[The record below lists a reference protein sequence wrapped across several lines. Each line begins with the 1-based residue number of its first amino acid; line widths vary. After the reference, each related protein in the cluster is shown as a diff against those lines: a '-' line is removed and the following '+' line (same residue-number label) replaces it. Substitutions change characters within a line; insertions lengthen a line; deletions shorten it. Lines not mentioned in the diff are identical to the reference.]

1 MKPIIIDNFLENPHE
16 HRNSWVN
23 SSDKAIN
30 GYPYHDYLQKTN
42 LKRDAKKIEQQ
53 ISNVIGKECR
63 LFQRDYSYFSYFS
76 DNPFNLT
83 LNHHDGVGVYPAYVY
98 LTLPEYIQEGEGTNM
113 LEYKITKNRK
123 KSETDE
129 NLMESYPLPLP
140 VTENLTPQEAAY
152 YASTDHFNMK
162 NWEVWQHIPMKFNR
176 LVIIE
181 GDYWHKTTR
190 NFGTTRENVRLI
202 ELFHFSIIGEEIKLD
217 PKHIPIFR

>member
-76 DNPFNLT
+76 DNPL
-83 LNHHDGVGVYPAYVY
+83 
-98 LTLPEYIQEGEGTNM
+98 
-113 LEYKITKNRK
+113 
-123 KSETDE
+123 KS
-129 NLMESYPLPLP
+129 L
-140 VTENLTPQEAAY
+140 
-152 YASTDHFNMK
+152 
-162 NWEVWQHIPMKFNR
+162 
-176 LVIIE
+176 
-181 GDYWHKTTR
+181 
-190 NFGTTRENVRLI
+190 
-202 ELFHFSIIGEEIKLD
+202 SISSI
-217 PKHIPIFR
+217 